1 MAMVPV
7 SERLRYIMELRGV
20 NQTDILRMAAPICER
35 RGLKLYKSKLS
46 QYISGEF
53 KPKDEMCE
61 LLAEVLDVSPA
72 WLAGY
77 NAPMDRETPISD
89 KSADERL
96 ETVKDLFPRLSP
108 FEQKRILA
116 LIEKKASEQ

>member
-72 WLAGY
+72 RLAGY

-89 KSADERL
+89 KSADSCSDREESIRAMISS
-96 ETVKDLFPRLSP
+96 LSSS
-108 FEQKRILA
+108 FS
-116 LIEKKASEQ
+116 IENSDRT